1 MTSILGLHIER
12 LAHDGFKISD
22 GYTIVYVDPF
32 QISEQQE
39 KADILLVTH
48 EHYDHC
54 SIEDIQKVIK
64 HDTVIVTIPGCA
76 SKLNRLPIKSI
87 KMMTPNQGIDV
98 AGMHIET
105 IPAYNINK
113 FRAPGVPFHP
123 KEDGRV
129 GFVFILNGKRIFHA
143 GDTDFTPEMAALK
156 DINIALVP
164 VSGTYVMTAEE
175 AAKAVNTF
183 KPEIAIPMHYGVI
196 VGSVADAEKFK
207 QLAKVEVLIL

>member
-1 MTSILGLHIER
+1 MSSIAGLHIER
-12 LAHDGFKISD
+12 LAHDCFKIYD
-22 GYTIVYVDPF
+22 DYTCIYLDPF
-32 QISEQQE
+32 QIQEQQD
-39 KADILLVTH
+39 KADILLITH

-64 HDTVIVTIPGCA
+64 QDTIIVTIPGCA
-76 SKLNRLPIKSI
+76 SKLNRLPVKGI
-87 KMMTPNQGIDV
+87 KMMTPNQGITVDGV
-98 AGMHIET
+98 DIET
-105 IPAYNINK
+105 IPAYNLNK
-113 FRAPGVPFHP
+113 YRAPGIPFHP

-129 GFVFILNGKRIFHA
+129 GFIITINNKRIFHA

-156 DINIALVP
+156 DIDVALVP

-183 KPEIAIPMHYGVI
+183 MPKLAIPMHYGAI